1 MNKLFTSKWGKWQD
15 LGVIQIG
22 DELTIVQFRRHE
34 NGKIKLR
41 KESKKS
47 IWGNISN
54 AFDKLKGEKS
64 NG

>member
-1 MNKLFTSKWGKWQD
+1 MKNLFKSKWGKWQD

-47 IWGNISN
+47 VWGNISN
-54 AFDKLKGEKS
+54 AFDKLKGVE
-64 NG
+64 ND